1 MINTAGI
8 IIEAYY
14 SDGTK
19 STLDLGSLTFTPSLT
34 TPLTVDMTSVTIS
47 IGEGDKYHEITY
59 PITVQD
65 KFPTALAPISF
76 PNKLQYNEGERFDP
90 DGIEL
95 RLYFNDGSF
104 IVPSTYNFSPALGTP
119 IILRSNV
126 TEKYIVDATY
136 EYEGNTYF
144 YPIEITVTPAKVE
157 NLLITRNPVKT
168 AYEIGEQFDPT
179 GLDIIIIYEDRAL
192 SMVSIPEGYYT
203 YSPTVITETTKEI
216 VFSFRGFNV
225 SLPITVNGVDSSED
239 TTGTPETPPEETTI
253 TPPETETDTITT
265 QEPEVT
271 TAPNETTEAPEVSSD
286 PETTNTPEI
295 TTSPEEVTT
304 DSSETTDPGDDK
316 KDPVPLLY
324 IWIAVI
330 AIIVIALIALIIYYK
345 KNFT

>member
-1 MINTAGI
+1 M
-8 IIEAYY
+8 
-14 SDGTK
+14 
-19 STLDLGSLTFTPSLT
+19 
-34 TPLTVDMTSVTIS
+34 
-47 IGEGDKYHEITY
+47 
-59 PITVQD
+59 
-65 KFPTALAPISF
+65 
-76 PNKLQYNEGERFDP
+76 
-90 DGIEL
+90 
-95 RLYFNDGSF
+95 
-104 IVPSTYNFSPALGTP
+104 
-119 IILRSNV
+119 
-126 TEKYIVDATY
+126 
-136 EYEGNTYF
+136 
-144 YPIEITVTPAKVE
+144 
-157 NLLITRNPVKT
+157 ITRNPVKT
-168 AYEIGEQFDPT
+168 TYEIGEQFDPT
-179 GLDIIIIYEDRAL
+179 GIDIIIIYEDRAL

-203 YSPTVITETTKEI
+203 YAPTVITETTKEI

-271 TAPNETTEAPEVSSD
+271 TDPNETTEAPEVSSD
-286 PETTNTPEI
+286 PETTIAPE
-295 TTSPEEVTT
+295 TTNSPEDVTT